1 MLTRKKLI
9 NDKKQIKS
17 YLTVRET
24 PTSSASI
31 ELEEV
36 GYTILRNIF
45 NKDELEALRK
55 EIIKIYEEKEP
66 DIRHPNKL
74 DYDLRAP
81 FRYEMFNYSPLSQS
95 IVSRREILDIIE
107 PLLGEDCHIIANT
120 CWRNPPGEE
129 GKNGGIW
136 HLDGGPHIPLGPNQ
150 VWPEEIPHPVFAIG
164 AHIFLA
170 DCTRKCGPTG
180 VIPGSHKSGRYPPL
194 DRELDDDLS
203 WNGTKVKPL
212 LAKTGDVALFVS
224 DIWHRRLP
232 TQRGNKG
239 RFFLQ
244 VHYGRRDI
252 AQRIKTTDSVNHL
265 EPKAIERIDSERER
279 LLFGLHPMSF
289 YDG

>member
-1 MLTRKKLI
+1 M
-9 NDKKQIKS
+9 
-17 YLTVRET
+17 TVRET

-45 NKDELEALRK
+45 NKDEMEALRK

-74 DYDLRAP
+74 DYDFRAP

-136 HLDGGPHIPLGPNQ
+136 AP
-150 VWPEEIPHPVFAIG
+150 
-164 AHIFLA
+164 
-170 DCTRKCGPTG
+170 
-180 VIPGSHKSGRYPPL
+180 
-194 DRELDDDLS
+194 
-203 WNGTKVKPL
+203 
-212 LAKTGDVALFVS
+212 
-224 DIWHRRLP
+224 
-232 TQRGNKG
+232 
-239 RFFLQ
+239 
-244 VHYGRRDI
+244 
-252 AQRIKTTDSVNHL
+252 
-265 EPKAIERIDSERER
+265 
-279 LLFGLHPMSF
+279 
-289 YDG
+289 